1 MSRRSLAFLLLAPP
15 LGLAA
20 GAATGVVLAVQHM
33 WRMERRLRKDW
44 G

>member
-1 MSRRSLAFLLLAPP
+1 MKPLVFLLVAPP
-15 LGLAA
+15 VGLAVGA
-20 GAATGVVLAVQHM
+20 GIGVVICFAHA